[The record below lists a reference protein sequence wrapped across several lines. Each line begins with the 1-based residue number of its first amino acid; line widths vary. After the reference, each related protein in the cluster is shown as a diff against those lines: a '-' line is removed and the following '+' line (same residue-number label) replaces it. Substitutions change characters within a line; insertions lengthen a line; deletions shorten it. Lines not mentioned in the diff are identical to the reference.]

1 VVISNLSAATSA
13 TNASQSQEPRET
25 PEASRF
31 SEELAQRAKPQT
43 VRAVRTPLGGEQAAQ
58 ALEHAWQQVM
68 GEKPSEE
75 TKAVLTA
82 QWAHETGRGDKMMN
96 FNFGGIKGS
105 APSGLGTE
113 YKTREGWGKTEV
125 RIVDRFR
132 AYQSADEGATDYVK
146 LLVRRYPEAVK
157 AAQAG
162 DPEQFVRELK
172 RAHYF
177 TGNETAYVRSVSSM
191 ANAALSSGFTA
202 LSGGSGAENA
212 FPTYLEQTPTNHPTA
227 SYSAAAERSFAT
239 GPVELLSFTG
249 VEAIVDEI
257 GRAALRDATARST
270 EGSGRG

>member
-1 VVISNLSAATSA
+1 MSA
-13 TNASQSQEPRET
+13 TPASRSPEPGET
-25 PEASRF
+25 PDAVRF
-31 SEELAQRAKPQT
+31 SKELAQRAKPQT
-43 VRAVRTPLGGEQAAQ
+43 VRAVRTPLAGEQAAQ

-132 AYQSADEGATDYVK
+132 AYQSADEGAADYVT
-146 LLVRRYPEAVK
+146 LLAKRYPEAVK

-162 DPEQFVRELK
+162 NPEQFVRELK

-177 TGNETAYVRSVSSM
+177 TGNETAYVRSLSSL
-191 ANAALSSGFTA
+191 ADAALSRGFTA
-202 LSGGSGAENA
+202 LSGSTDAANA
-212 FPTYLEQTPTNHPTA
+212 FPTYLEQTPINHPTA
-227 SYSAAAERSFAT
+227 YGAAAESSFAT
-239 GPVELLSFTG
+239 GPVDMLSFTG

-257 GRAALRDATARST
+257 GRAALRDAAARST

>member
-1 VVISNLSAATSA
+1 MVISNLSSATSA
-13 TNASQSQEPRET
+13 TPTNQSPESAET
-25 PEASRF
+25 PDVVRF
-31 SEELAQRAKPQT
+31 SEELAQRARPQT
-43 VRAVRTPLGGEQAAQ
+43 VRAVRTPLAGEQAAQ
-58 ALEHAWQQVM
+58 ALERAWQQVM

-105 APSGLGTE
+105 APSGLGAD
-113 YKTREGWGKTEV
+113 YKTHEGWGKTEV
-125 RIVDRFR
+125 RTVDRFR
-132 AYQSADEGATDYVK
+132 AYQSADEGAADYVT
-146 LLVRRYPEAVK
+146 LLAKRYPEAVK

-162 DPEQFVRELK
+162 NPEQFVRELK

-177 TGNETAYVRSVSSM
+177 TGNESAYVRSVTSL

-212 FPTYLEQTPTNHPTA
+212 FPTYLEQTPINNPTA
-227 SYSAAAERSFAT
+227 YSAATGSSFAT

-249 VEAIVDEI
+249 VEAIVDEV